1 MTEETQRKKI
11 LVLTPRF
18 PYPVIGGDR
27 LRIYKLCKALS
38 ETYNLTLLS
47 LCDHRSEIESVITD
61 NVFSEIHRVF
71 HPKYLSYFNV
81 LKALPTKVPLQVAY
95 YRSEQFQQKFNELIT
110 THDAV
115 FCHLIRVADYAK
127 DTNKVKFIDM
137 TDAISLNYSRVKKMS
152 NKSSIRALIYSVEQ
166 SRLEKYEREI
176 AYSFDL
182 ATFIS
187 PIDRDFLYPTNYEH
201 IKVVNNGVDTDQLLF
216 KARTIDSNKPI
227 ELVFIGNMLSMQNMD
242 AATFFAKEILPKIAE
257 EFDVIFKVIGK
268 ISESN
273 KKLLNSYANTIALGM
288 VDDINEASKCG
299 HIGVCPV
306 RLGAGVQNKV
316 LEYMA
321 LGLPCISSSIGF
333 EGIEASNGSEIIIA
347 DTADEYKKAIRLMT
361 SDKEY
366 YSCLAKNAR
375 EFVMSNFSWKSRLST
390 FMNAIEE
397 NIYAKK

>member
-1 MTEETQRKKI
+1 MTDETQRKKI

-38 ETYNLTLLS
+38 ENYDLTLLS
-47 LCDHRSEIESVITD
+47 LCEHSSEVNAAITD
-61 NVFSEIHRVF
+61 NVFSDIHRVF
-71 HPKYLSYFNV
+71 LPKYLSYYNV

-95 YRSEQFQQKFNELIT
+95 YRSEQFQKKFNELVT

-127 DTNKVKFIDM
+127 DADIVKFIDM
-137 TDAISLNYSRVKKMS
+137 TDAISLNYSRVKKHS
-152 NKSSIRALIYSVEQ
+152 NKKNIRALIYSIEQ

-176 AYSFDL
+176 AHSFDL

-187 PIDRDFLYPTNYEH
+187 PVDRNFLYPTNNDN
-201 IKVVNNGVDTDQLLF
+201 IKVVNNGVDTGHLLF
-216 KARTIDSNKPI
+216 KERFIDVTKPI
-227 ELVFIGNMLSMQNMD
+227 ELVFIGNMFSMQNMD
-242 AATFFAKEILPKIAE
+242 AAIFFAKEILPKIAE

-268 ISESN
+268 ISEAN
-273 KKLLNSYANTIALGM
+273 KKTLNSYANTIAIGI
-288 VDDINEASKCG
+288 VGDINEASQSG

-333 EGIEASNGSEIIIA
+333 EGIEASNGTEIIIA
-347 DTADEYKKAIRLMT
+347 DTVDEYKKAIRLMT
-361 SDKEY
+361 SNNEY
-366 YSCLAKNAR
+366 YANLAKNAR
-375 EFVMSNFSWKSRLST
+375 EFVVSNFSWKSRLST

-397 NIYAKK
+397 NVYAKK